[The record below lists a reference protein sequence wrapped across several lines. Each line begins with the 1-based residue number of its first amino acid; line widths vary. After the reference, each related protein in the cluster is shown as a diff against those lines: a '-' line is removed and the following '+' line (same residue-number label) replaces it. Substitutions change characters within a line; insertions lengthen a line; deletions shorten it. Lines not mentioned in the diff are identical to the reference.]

1 MARTARFSTRVDA
14 LLFGAC
20 ILLSLL
26 IMVLPPNLR
35 EPIAGG
41 FRRSAVAPLMRL
53 QKGAERWRSAYLSSE
68 REELRRDTLA
78 LSAARVPT
86 LEVENERLRR
96 LLGLG
101 SKMQWGFIPAEALQ
115 GRGRAE
121 DFTVTLSAG
130 SNAGVRERS
139 IVVSPEGVV
148 GVVQT
153 VDPTMSLAILFAHP
167 DFRVSATAAN
177 DSAVGIVQP
186 HIGTSCN
193 LAKTDAHLCA
203 ERYLLEMRG
212 VPFRRSLKAGDVVFS
227 SGLGGVYPEGI
238 PIGVVLAEIKTTE
251 AWARTYLLRPAVNP
265 AALTSVMILTPQR
278 GASGLTNIWAD
289 IGKVD
294 SATRRIVFAGDSLAR
309 QSSAA
314 EAAARRLSIDSAA
327 RLMSD
332 SMRAADTMRRSDST
346 ARPSPA
352 PASPAAAAGAASGA
366 GAEGVPRDSAA
377 LARQRRDSVAAARAR
392 RARRDSLAARAD
404 TLAQLVPGARVP
416 SARPPA
422 TRPPAGARP

>member
-26 IMVLPPNLR
+26 VMVLPPNLR

-41 FRRSAVAPLMRL
+41 FRRSAVAPLMGW

-78 LSAARVPT
+78 LAAARVPT
-86 LEVENERLRR
+86 LEVENERLRK

-121 DFTVTLSAG
+121 DFTITLSAG

-278 GASGLTNIWAD
+278 GAAGLTNIWAD
-289 IGKVD
+289 IGRVD
-294 SATRRIVFAGDSLAR
+294 SAMRRIVFAGDSLAR
-309 QSSAA
+309 QSAQA
-314 EAAARRLSIDSAA
+314 EASARRLSIDSAA
-327 RLMSD
+327 RLLSD
-332 SMRAADTMRRSDST
+332 SMRAADTTRRNDST
-346 ARPSPA
+346 ARPSAA
-352 PASPAAAAGAASGA
+352 PTSRSAAATVGA
-366 GAEGVPRDSAA
+366 GTGAVPRDSAA

-404 TLAQLVPGARVP
+404 TLARLVPGAPVPAARPPGARVP
-416 SARPPA
+416 
-422 TRPPAGARP
+422 AGARP